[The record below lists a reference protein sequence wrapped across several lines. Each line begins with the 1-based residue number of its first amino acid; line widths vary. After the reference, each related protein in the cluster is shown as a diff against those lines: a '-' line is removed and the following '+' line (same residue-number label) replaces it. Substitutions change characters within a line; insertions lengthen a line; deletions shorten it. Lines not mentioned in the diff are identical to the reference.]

1 MMVSDGKQHLGAFAE
16 YDARPKHHPCVEQ
29 HEGNIGIDIF
39 TMIVVAFTKRQ
50 DIIRIIS
57 ARKANDRE
65 KKRFKDAIAD
75 RLETD
80 RFHEG

>member
-1 MMVSDGKQHLGAFAE
+1 MIMTDNRRDYGEIRSIAFG
-16 YDARPKHHPCVEQ
+16 HVESRL
-29 HEGNIGIDIF
+29 IAA
-39 TMIVVAFTKRQ
+39 AFTKRQ

-65 KKRFKDAIAD
+65 KKRFKGAIAD

>member
-1 MMVSDGKQHLGAFAE
+1 M
-16 YDARPKHHPCVEQ
+16 
-29 HEGNIGIDIF
+29 
-39 TMIVVAFTKRQ
+39 AFTKRQ

-65 KKRFKDAIAD
+65 KKRFEKAIAD
-75 RLETD
+75 RPETD